1 MPDFKNMDSFGY
13 TLLQKPL
20 EALNIIYPDDR
31 IDSEDPNFNPIDIV
45 GKEGLNRIMS
55 YTETVSP
62 PSKYNYEYKTEKYGR
77 IFSPDIIGKYSSK
90 IKKICDNILNSTGV
104 VLVYSQ
110 YLDGGVVPLALA
122 LEELGFVRGGG
133 GKSLLKKKPA
143 ENKVFNVDGNN
154 HQAKY
159 VMITGDKKLSP
170 DTGNDIN
177 ILTNIDNK
185 YGKNIKVVLISQAG
199 TEGLDFKFVRQVHVM
214 EPWWHMNRIEQI
226 IGRAVRTCSHKD
238 LPFIERNVEIYLYGT
253 LLDDTD
259 TEAADLYVYRH
270 AQLKALQIGRVTRL
284 LKEVSADCLLNISQG
299 NFTQENMNQI
309 VKQKISSGPI
319 LDYPLGDKPYTS
331 TCDYMEK
338 CQYTCNPDKSVS
350 DADVVL
356 NTLNE
361 NHISVNNDII
371 IRRIK
376 ELMKEKFFYR
386 KDELITN
393 INLIKKYPLI
403 QINSALIQ
411 LIEDKNEFISDK
423 YGRLGNL
430 INIGD
435 LYLFQPLELNNKQV
449 SLYDRSTPVDKKN
462 TLINISG
469 TKLNDSDPIT
479 NKEKGNNKLK
489 DVNKLFNRVKQD
501 KKLGQYDK
509 WYNNY
514 NSVLIKILESEYIE
528 GLGITQDIMDDILVA
543 HIIEENDLKSN
554 ILNNKNDED
563 LEIFEQKIKKY
574 FNVLSSKR
582 EIEEENIN
590 KVFGFNAKL
599 GNTYVSKVKNINNT
613 AEKGSTIKN
622 KNSNELNVIL
632 KLMKMPDEFMNNYK
646 LEEKRVLVELLLR
659 IFNTINYND
668 KTWYLTKN
676 EYNTLYDF
684 M

>member
-1 MPDFKNMDSFGY
+1 
-13 TLLQKPL
+13 
-20 EALNIIYPDDR
+20 
-31 IDSEDPNFNPIDIV
+31 
-45 GKEGLNRIMS
+45 
-55 YTETVSP
+55 
-62 PSKYNYEYKTEKYGR
+62 
-77 IFSPDIIGKYSSK
+77 
-90 IKKICDNILNSTGV
+90 
-104 VLVYSQ
+104 
-110 YLDGGVVPLALA
+110 
-122 LEELGFVRGGG
+122 
-133 GKSLLKKKPA
+133 
-143 ENKVFNVDGNN
+143 
-154 HQAKY
+154 
-159 VMITGDKKLSP
+159 
-170 DTGNDIN
+170 
-177 ILTNIDNK
+177 
-185 YGKNIKVVLISQAG
+185 
-199 TEGLDFKFVRQVHVM
+199 
-214 EPWWHMNRIEQI
+214 
-226 IGRAVRTCSHKD
+226 
-238 LPFIERNVEIYLYGT
+238 
-253 LLDDTD
+253 
-259 TEAADLYVYRH
+259 
-270 AQLKALQIGRVTRL
+270 
-284 LKEVSADCLLNISQG
+284 
-299 NFTQENMNQI
+299 
-309 VKQKISSGPI
+309 
-319 LDYPLGDKPYTS
+319 
-331 TCDYMEK
+331 MEK

-479 NKEKGNNKLK
+479 NKEKGKNKLK